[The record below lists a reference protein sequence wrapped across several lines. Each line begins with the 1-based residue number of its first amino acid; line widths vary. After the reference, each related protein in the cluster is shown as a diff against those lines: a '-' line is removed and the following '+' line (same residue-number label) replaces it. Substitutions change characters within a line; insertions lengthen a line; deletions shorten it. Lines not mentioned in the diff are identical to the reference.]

1 MPRRGRRVAVSSD
14 DSRTDGYSS
23 SESGAFD
30 ENDNLANV
38 LNAGKSIGTRATIE
52 LMQRHASST
61 ARLIEN
67 QEKMIAEL
75 RKELHSAIVSENPD
89 SPLQGTAGDT
99 VHDQPDDSPMEPRP
113 AATAPLASPKG
124 KPRVDWEAAYAD
136 MDSTRANLADKR
148 RASGPGPVV
157 ESVADAPALRP
168 NVATLGHETRS
179 EGEAT
184 EGDSSGDEI
193 GREASN
199 LTGDEDDL
207 ISVDERFSPITP
219 KPAKGSIEGATSPT
233 PSEGTNPR
241 GELVGDLYKKLAAL
255 GAQSASELL
264 MQSPT
269 VERQLSRML

>member
-1 MPRRGRRVAVSSD
+1 
-14 DSRTDGYSS
+14 
-23 SESGAFD
+23 
-30 ENDNLANV
+30 
-38 LNAGKSIGTRATIE
+38 
-52 LMQRHASST
+52 
-61 ARLIEN
+61 
-67 QEKMIAEL
+67 MIAEL
-75 RKELHSAIVSENPD
+75 RKELHSAIVSENLD
-89 SPLQGTAGDT
+89 SPLQGTAGDGT
-99 VHDQPDDSPMEPRP
+99 HDQPDSPIEPRP

-168 NVATLGHETRS
+168 NVGTLGHETRS

-193 GREASN
+193 EREASD

-207 ISVDERFSPITP
+207 ISVDERFSPLITP

>member
-1 MPRRGRRVAVSSD
+1 
-14 DSRTDGYSS
+14 
-23 SESGAFD
+23 
-30 ENDNLANV
+30 
-38 LNAGKSIGTRATIE
+38 
-52 LMQRHASST
+52 MQRHASST

-89 SPLQGTAGDT
+89 SPLQGTAGDAAQ
-99 VHDQPDDSPMEPRP
+99 HQPDDSPIEPRP

-193 GREASN
+193 EREASD

-207 ISVDERFSPITP
+207 ISVDERFSPLITP

-233 PSEGTNPR
+233 PSEGTNPARRARRRPVQEARRAR
-241 GELVGDLYKKLAAL
+241 GAERERVADAEPHRRASAL
-255 GAQSASELL
+255 QDAVTSHS
-264 MQSPT
+264 T
-269 VERQLSRML
+269 NFMLFKYS